1 MNNEADYK
9 PLSCALSGKELVD
22 IIYKHM
28 EEESDRVNAQLIAL
42 SIADLYEPITYH
54 FVTNEDNQK
63 IEEVPIIMIED
74 DEKEF
79 SDYLADM
86 FEFFYFTDHIET
98 NMTTVLNEIIEDLRK
113 LHQKKQ
119 NEQQKISKPSIT
131 INKEILKVIIKS
143 ELQLELP
150 PPFAENFSEEAQKF
164 NIIAN
169 KIIEKIENYDYDNL
183 SNHFNIK
190 DFNQNDRFYRT
201 ADKE

>member
-1 MNNEADYK
+1 MNNETDYK
-9 PLSCALSGKELVD
+9 PLSCKLSGKELVD

-79 SDYLADM
+79 SDYLSDM

-98 NMTTVLNEIIEDLRK
+98 NMATVLNEIIEDLRK

-164 NIIAN
+164 NKVAN